1 MRPCIYRDGK
11 SQDCISES
19 PVKQAE
25 NRNIGVMKMEQKEI
39 YQLFRQVEAGALS
52 AEEAMRNVDLQ
63 PEMLVGNYADI
74 DLHRSIR
81 QGMPEVIYGEG
92 KTAEQILGIASAMKE
107 RKTDNIMITRLS
119 QEKADWV
126 GERLEL
132 EYDAVAR
139 IGIVGRKEVPKL
151 GKIAV
156 VAAGTSDMP
165 VAEEAA
171 VTAELYGNYVERI
184 YDVGVAGIHRLL
196 HRLPLLED
204 AKVIIAVAGMEGALV
219 SVIGGLVSCPVIG
232 VPTSIGYGANFGGL
246 AALLS
251 MLNSCASGVSVVN
264 IDNGF
269 GAGVL
274 AAKINKQSL

>member
-1 MRPCIYRDGK
+1 
-11 SQDCISES
+11 
-19 PVKQAE
+19 
-25 NRNIGVMKMEQKEI
+25 MEQKEI

-63 PEMLVGNYADI
+63 PEMLVGNYEDI
-74 DLHRSIR
+74 DLYRSIR

-139 IGIVGRKEVPKL
+139 IGIVGRKEVSKL

-171 VTAELYGNYVERI
+171 VTA
-184 YDVGVAGIHRLL
+184 
-196 HRLPLLED
+196 
-204 AKVIIAVAGMEGALV
+204 
-219 SVIGGLVSCPVIG
+219 
-232 VPTSIGYGANFGGL
+232 
-246 AALLS
+246 
-251 MLNSCASGVSVVN
+251 
-264 IDNGF
+264 
-269 GAGVL
+269 
-274 AAKINKQSL
+274 